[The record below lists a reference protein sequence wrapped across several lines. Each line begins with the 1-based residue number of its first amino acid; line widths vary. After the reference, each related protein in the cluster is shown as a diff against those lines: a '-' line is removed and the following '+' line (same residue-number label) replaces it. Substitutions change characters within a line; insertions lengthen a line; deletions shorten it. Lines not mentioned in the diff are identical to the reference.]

1 MKQIQLLSFLVCFT
15 FCFVACKQD
24 VKSEPLDSEGV
35 IQSDASTEEQAEAI
49 LENIEEQNA
58 ALEDIDQVENTVEV
72 ELEEVF
78 VDEEKKAQEKKEI
91 LEAQLDKSPN
101 KGKTCDDM
109 LKEYEDLVNKYL
121 NGGGVAALKELS
133 SWSND
138 PLFNTCKKNP
148 AYKDKFAAIEEKMEE
163 D

>member
-1 MKQIQLLSFLVCFT
+1 MKQIHWLFLITCFT
-15 FCFVACKQD
+15 FCLMACKQD
-24 VKSEPLDSEGV
+24 VKSESLDPEGV

-49 LENIEEQNA
+49 LENMEVQDS
-58 ALEDIDQVENTVEV
+58 ALEQIAQVENMVDI
-72 ELEEVF
+72 ELEEVI
-78 VDEEKKAQEKKEI
+78 VDEAKKAQEKKEI

-121 NGGGVAALKELS
+121 SGGGVAALKELS

-148 AYKDKFAAIEEKMEE
+148 AFKDKFAAIEEKMEE